1 LDFNVTE
8 ETKENTKEKNSENF
22 TKTAQVRYGL
32 AGIIFVLGIA
42 FTLVA
47 FNATQNFEERRKE
60 NEFERQVNSQITEL
74 QRDLDLTVES
84 IQSMGAHIGALNI
97 ITPNNFKQYAE
108 DIRSRRSGV
117 VVVAWAPHVLKTER
131 NLHTGT
137 MQRQGFENFKISEFD
152 ADGTTLIEAAERERY
167 FPVSYGEPVDTLL
180 PMQGFDLNTYWL
192 TAMEESRDKGSA
204 LATAP
209 FLFDS
214 SKGKSSYVS
223 IIQPVYHAGLPNQ
236 IVSRRANLR
245 GFIFATIYVRDIVTS
260 ALSELKNVNIDI
272 SDEKQAES
280 GNLTPELTIAGK
292 TWSILLTH
300 QQDTEMT
307 NQAKGV
313 LIGGIIFTLFV
324 IAYLLTLMGRTA
336 RIEKLVAERTRE
348 LEESEAHLVQS
359 EKMASI
365 GQMVAGIVHE
375 INTPLAYV
383 RSSVEM
389 TKDNVNDVKE
399 ALHAYEEL
407 GKRIQSGE
415 HSADSHKEQ
424 LDIAHELMEILHEEE
439 TLAEIEDLL
448 NNGLDGLDKISSL
461 VTNLKDFSRL
471 DRAKI
476 AEHDVNKGLDDS
488 LKMINHMLKGKIK
501 VVTHYADIPRIMCS
515 PAQINQVFLNLLVNG
530 IHAIESVKEEGTVE
544 IITRTSGKMIEIIIK
559 DDGKGISKENLDKI
573 FDPFFTTKRSGKG
586 TGLGLAISRKIIREH
601 RGKIQVESEVGKGT
615 QFIIMLP
622 IEQ

>member
-1 LDFNVTE
+1 VTE
-8 ETKENTKEKNSENF
+8 QIKEKKSEKF
-22 TKTAQVRYGL
+22 IYSVATRYGL

-47 FNATQNFEERRKE
+47 FKATQNFEERRKE

-97 ITPNNFKQYAE
+97 ITRSNFKQYAE
-108 DIRSRRSGV
+108 DVRNRRSGV
-117 VVVAWAPHVLKTER
+117 TFMAWAPHVLKNER
-131 NLHTGT
+131 NLHTTT
-137 MQRQGFENFKISEFD
+137 MQRQGFDKFEILEWD
-152 ADGTTLIEAAERERY
+152 AQGNVTTAEERERY
-167 FPVSYGEPVDTLL
+167 FPVSYGEPPDNLL
-180 PMQGFDLNTYWL
+180 PMQGFDLGTYWL
-192 TAMEESRDKGSA
+192 RAMEESRDKGTA
-204 LATAP
+204 LATFP
-209 FLFDS
+209 FVFDS
-214 SKGKSSYVS
+214 TQDKSAYVS
-223 IIQPVYHAGLPNQ
+223 IVQPVYHAGLPNQ
-236 IVSRRANLR
+236 LIARRANLR
-245 GFIFATIYVRDIVTS
+245 GFIFANVHIQDIVTRVLS
-260 ALSELKNVNIDI
+260 KLNVEITLSEKKEVLLK
-272 SDEKQAES
+272 EGEES
-280 GNLTPELTIAGK
+280 TTLSPEITVAGK
-292 TWSILLTH
+292 TWAILL
-300 QQDTEMT
+300 QQKQKLETA

-313 LIGGIIFTLFV
+313 LIAGIVFSLFV
-324 IAYLLTLMGRTA
+324 VAYLLTLMGRTA

-389 TKDNVNDVKE
+389 TKENIEDVKE

-415 HSADSHKEQ
+415 HSVDSHKEQ

-439 TLAEIEDLL
+439 TLSEIEELL

-461 VTNLKDFSRL
+461 VKNLKDFSRL
-471 DRAKI
+471 DRAKV
-476 AEHDVNKGLDDS
+476 AEHDINAGLDDT
-488 LKMINHMLKGKIK
+488 LKMVNHMLKDKITIERK
-501 VVTHYADIPRIMCS
+501 YGDIPQIMCS
-515 PAQINQVFLNLLVNG
+515 PAQINQVFLNLFVNG
-530 IHAIESVKEEGTVE
+530 IQAIQSAKREQGLIE
-544 IITRTSGKMIEIIIK
+544 ITTQLSGKMVEITVK
-559 DDGKGISKENLDKI
+559 DNGKGISQENVDKI

-601 RGKIQVESEVGKGT
+601 RGKISVQSEVGKGT
-615 QFIIMLP
+615 QFTIMLP

>member
-8 ETKENTKEKNSENF
+8 EIKKKTEEKNDENSV
-22 TKTAQVRYGL
+22 KTAQVRYGL
-32 AGIIFVLGIA
+32 AGVIFVLGIV
-42 FTLVA
+42 FTIVA
-47 FNATQNFEERRKE
+47 FKATQNFEEKRKE

-74 QRDLDLTVES
+74 QRDLDLSVES

-97 ITPNNFKQYAE
+97 ITHNNFKQYAE

-117 VVVAWAPHVLKTER
+117 TVVAWAPHILKTER
-131 NLHTGT
+131 SLHTGA
-137 MQRQGFENFKISEFD
+137 MQRQGFENFIISEFNNK
-152 ADGTTLIEAAERERY
+152 GEIIEATERERY

-180 PMQGFDLNTYWL
+180 PMQGFDLGTYWL
-192 TAMEESRDKGSA
+192 TTMEESRDKGYA
-204 LATAP
+204 IATIP
-209 FLFDS
+209 FLFD
-214 SKGKSSYVS
+214 KNQDKSSYVS
-223 IIQPVYHAGLPNQ
+223 IIQPVYHGGLPNE
-236 IVSRRANLR
+236 IAKRRANLR
-245 GFIFATIYVRDIVTS
+245 GFIFATLQVQDIVAK
-260 ALSELKNVNIDI
+260 ALTKLENVSIAI

-280 GNLTPELTIAGK
+280 TGLTPKFTIAGK

-300 QQDTEMT
+300 KHALETT
-307 NQAKGV
+307 NQAKAV
-313 LIGGIIFTLFV
+313 LIGGIVFTLF
-324 IAYLLTLMGRTA
+324 IMAYLLTLMGRTA
-336 RIEKLVAERTRE
+336 RVEKLVAERTRE

-389 TKDNVNDVKE
+389 TKENVNDVKE

-424 LDIAHELMEILHEEE
+424 LEIAHELMEILHEEE

-448 NNGLDGLDKISSL
+448 NNGLEGLDKISNL

-476 AEHDVNKGLDDS
+476 AEHDLNKGLDDS
-488 LKMINHMLKGKIK
+488 IKMINHMLKGKIEIVK
-501 VVTHYADIPRIMCS
+501 RYGDVPKIMCS

-530 IHAIESVKEEGTVE
+530 IHAIESVKEEGNIE
-544 IITRTSGKMIEIIIK
+544 IITQTSGKMVEIIIK
-559 DDGKGISKENLDKI
+559 DEGKGISKENLDKI

-601 RGKIQVESEVGKGT
+601 RGKIEVDSEVGKGT
-615 QFIIMLP
+615 QFKIMLP
-622 IEQ
+622 IKQ

>member
-1 LDFNVTE
+1 LDFKVTE
-8 ETKENTKEKNSENF
+8 EIKEEKTAGKNENF
-22 TKTAQVRYGL
+22 VKTAQVRYSL

-42 FTLVA
+42 FTVVA
-47 FNATQNFEERRKE
+47 FKATQNFEEKRKE
-60 NEFERQVNSQITEL
+60 NEFERQVNSQIAEL

-97 ITPNNFKQYAE
+97 ITHNNFKQYAE
-108 DIRSRRSGV
+108 DIRNRRSDVTV
-117 VVVAWAPHVLKTER
+117 VGWAPHILKTER
-131 NLHTGT
+131 VLHTGT
-137 MQRQGFENFKISEFD
+137 MHRQGFENFKISEFD
-152 ADGTTLIEAAERERY
+152 KEGNLIESVERDRY

-180 PMQGFDLNTYWL
+180 AMQGFDLGTYWL
-192 TAMEESRDKGSA
+192 TAMEESRDKGYA
-204 LATAP
+204 LATIP
-209 FLFDS
+209 FLFDES
-214 SKGKSSYVS
+214 QEKSSYVS
-223 IIQPVYHAGLPNQ
+223 IIQPVYHGGLPNEM
-236 IVSRRANLR
+236 IKRRANLR
-245 GFIFATIYVRDIVTS
+245 GFIFATLQLHNIVTK
-260 ALSELKNVNIDI
+260 ALSELENVSIVI
-272 SDEKQAES
+272 SDEKQAKS
-280 GNLTPELTIAGK
+280 TILMPEFTIAGK
-292 TWSILLTH
+292 TWSILLTR
-300 QQDTEMT
+300 QQELETT

-313 LIGGIIFTLFV
+313 LIVGIVFTLFIV
-324 IAYLLTLMGRTA
+324 AYLLTLMGRTA
-336 RIEKLVAERTRE
+336 RVEKLVAERTRE

-389 TKDNVNDVKE
+389 TQENINDVKE

-424 LDIAHELMEILHEEE
+424 LDIAHGLMEILHEEE

-448 NNGLDGLDKISSL
+448 NNGLEGLDKISSL

-488 LKMINHMLKGKIK
+488 IKMINHMLKDKIK
-501 VVTHYADIPRIMCS
+501 IVKHYGDIPDIMCS

-530 IHAIESVKEEGTVE
+530 IHAIESVKEEGMIE
-544 IITRTSGKMIEIIIK
+544 IITQISGKMVEIIIK
-559 DDGKGISKENLDKI
+559 DDGKGISKENVDKI
-573 FDPFFTTKRSGKG
+573 FEPFFTTKRSGKG

-601 RGKIQVESEVGKGT
+601 HGKINVESEIGKGT
-615 QFIIMLP
+615 QFTIMLP
-622 IEQ
+622 IKQ